1 MLETLVKTWDNK
13 TLQNA
18 VATEKD
24 CVATLEHELRKN
36 PENVEQLVNLLVV
49 SNKKLT
55 TLNNE
60 LASR

>member
-13 TLQNA
+13 TLKNA

-36 PENVEQLVNLLVV
+36 P
-49 SNKKLT
+49 
-55 TLNNE
+55 
-60 LASR
+60 

>member
-13 TLQNA
+13 TLKNE

-24 CVATLEHELRKN
+24 CVATLEHELRKK
-36 PENVEQLVNLLVV
+36 VEQLVNLLVV